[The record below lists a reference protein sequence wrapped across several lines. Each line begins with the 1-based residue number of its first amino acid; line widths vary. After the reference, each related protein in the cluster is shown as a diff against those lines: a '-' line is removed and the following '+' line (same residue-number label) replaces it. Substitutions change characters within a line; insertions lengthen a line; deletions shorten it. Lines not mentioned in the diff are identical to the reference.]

1 MELSLKSIKFEGFLK
16 IPVILVSILVLVVIV
31 TLIVKFTDIGGSK
44 TIESQFAETKSSNP
58 EGVIPPIET
67 GSEKKTDNYIKN
79 ASYNNAINI
88 ESAFLNWQNLF
99 DIFTFNLNDSTF
111 NTADSVARYENMVKI
126 IRNPNRKF
134 NKGGSDQIL
143 EQYGDIILEECK
155 YYNLDWRLVLAMIR
169 QESAFTSDAVS
180 HAGAYG
186 FMQIMPRTGSMLEQT
201 LNLEEHRSPAN
212 NLKAGIYYYA
222 MLVGRFY
229 GTGDTNMYKFALA
242 SYNAGSGHVEDA
254 MSMAYYF
261 NQDYKD
267 WDIVKEYMKLLAP
280 GNDSLHQLVW
290 SSRPPHGVF
299 ANWKEP
305 YNYVENISWYWT
317 QYKRLYPIP
326 EDNKKSGNTK
336 KKKSKTK

>member
-1 MELSLKSIKFEGFLK
+1 MELSLKSLKFESFLK
-16 IPVILVSILVLVVIV
+16 IPVILISILVLVVIV
-31 TLIVKFTDIGGSK
+31 TLIVKFTDISGSS
-44 TIESQFAETKSSNP
+44 TLEDQFADTKSSNP
-58 EGVIPPIET
+58 DGVIPPIET
-67 GSEKKTDNYIKN
+67 GSEKKTENYIKS
-79 ASYNNAINI
+79 ASFNNAINI
-88 ESAFLNWQNLF
+88 ENAFLNWQNLF

-111 NTADSVARYENMVKI
+111 NASDSIARYENMVKI

-317 QYKRLYPIP
+317 QYRKLYPIP

-336 KKKSKTK
+336 KRKLKP

>member
-1 MELSLKSIKFEGFLK
+1 MNFKALKLENFLK
-16 IPVILVSILVLVVIV
+16 IPVILIGAMVLVVI
-31 TLIVKFTDIGGSK
+31 TTIIIKFSDIGSSS
-44 TIESQFAETKSSNP
+44 TIETKSSNP
-58 EGVIPPIET
+58 DAVIPPFTTNTER
-67 GSEKKTDNYIKN
+67 ENQNYMKN
-79 ASYNNAINI
+79 VSYNNAINI
-88 ESAFLNWQNLF
+88 ENSFYNWQNIF

-111 NTADSVARYENMVKI
+111 NTSDSVARYENIVKI

-134 NKGGSDQIL
+134 NKGSSDKIL
-143 EQYGDIILEECK
+143 EQYGEIIIDECN
-155 YYNLDWRLVLAMIR
+155 YYKLDWRLILAMIK

-201 LNLEEHRSPAN
+201 LNLEDHRSPVN

-222 MLVGRFY
+222 MLVGRYY
-229 GTGDTNMYKFALA
+229 GAGDTNMYKFALA
-242 SYNAGSGHVEDA
+242 SYNAGSGRVEDA

-261 NQDYKD
+261 NEDYKD

-280 GNDSLHQLVW
+280 WNDSLHQLVW
-290 SSRPPHGVF
+290 GSKPPNGVF

-305 YNYVENISWYWT
+305 YNYVENISWYWQ
-317 QYKRLYPIP
+317 QYKKLYPLP

-336 KKKSKTK
+336 KKKKTK

>member
-1 MELSLKSIKFEGFLK
+1 MELSLKSLKFESFLK
-16 IPVILVSILVLVVIV
+16 IPVILISILVLVLIV
-31 TLIVKFTDIGGSK
+31 TLIVKFTDIGGTS
-44 TIESQFAETKSSNP
+44 TIENQFAETKSSNP
-58 EGVIPPIET
+58 DGVIPPIET
-67 GSEKKTDNYIKN
+67 GSEKKTENYIKS
-79 ASYNNAINI
+79 ASFNNAINI
-88 ESAFLNWQNLF
+88 ENAFLNWQNLF

-111 NTADSVARYENMVKI
+111 NAADSIARYENMVKI

-317 QYKRLYPIP
+317 QYRKLYPIP
-326 EDNKKSGNTK
+326 EDNKKSGKTK
-336 KKKSKTK
+336 KKKK

>member
-1 MELSLKSIKFEGFLK
+1 MSLKSLKFESFLK
-16 IPVILVSILVLVVIV
+16 IPVILISILVLVVIV
-31 TLIVKFTDIGGSK
+31 TLIVKFTDIGGTS

-58 EGVIPPIET
+58 DGVIPPIET
-67 GSEKKTDNYIKN
+67 GSEKKTENYIKS
-79 ASYNNAINI
+79 ASFNNAINI
-88 ESAFLNWQNLF
+88 ENAFLNWQNLF

-111 NTADSVARYENMVKI
+111 NAADSVARYENMVKI

-317 QYKRLYPIP
+317 QYRKLYPIP

-336 KKKSKTK
+336 KKKNK

>member
-1 MELSLKSIKFEGFLK
+1 MELSLKSLKFESFLK
-16 IPVILVSILVLVVIV
+16 IPVILISILVLVVIV
-31 TLIVKFTDIGGSK
+31 TLIIKFTDISRSS
-44 TIESQFAETKSSNP
+44 TLEDQFADTKSSNP
-58 EGVIPPIET
+58 DGVIPPIET
-67 GSEKKTDNYIKN
+67 GSEKKSDNIIKS
-79 ASYNNAINI
+79 ASFNNAINI
-88 ESAFLNWQNLF
+88 ENAFLNWQNLF

-111 NTADSVARYENMVKI
+111 SAADSVARYENMVKI

-317 QYKRLYPIP
+317 QYRKLYPIP

-336 KKKSKTK
+336 KRKLKP

>member
-1 MELSLKSIKFEGFLK
+1 MELSLKSLKFESFLK
-16 IPVILVSILVLVVIV
+16 IPVILISILVLVVIV
-31 TLIVKFTDIGGSK
+31 TLIVKFTDIGGSS
-44 TIESQFAETKSSNP
+44 TLEDQFADTKSSNP
-58 EGVIPPIET
+58 DGVIPPIET
-67 GSEKKTDNYIKN
+67 GSEKKNDNIIKS
-79 ASYNNAINI
+79 ASFNNAINI
-88 ESAFLNWQNLF
+88 ENAFLNWQNLF

-111 NTADSVARYENMVKI
+111 NAADSIARYENMVKI

-201 LNLEEHRSPAN
+201 LNLDEHRSPAN

-317 QYKRLYPIP
+317 QYRKLYPIP

-336 KKKSKTK
+336 KKKNK